1 MKMVAHQT
9 PRDNNDML
17 LRKNLLELLQQEKP
31 VIIVLEN
38 QLATIATS
46 DCVIVARFRH
56 FARVCCHNAFPS
68 VNCI

>member
-17 LRKNLLELLQQEKP
+17 LRENLLKFLQQEKP

-38 QLATIATS
+38 HLTAIATS
-46 DCVIVARFRH
+46 D
-56 FARVCCHNAFPS
+56 
-68 VNCI
+68 

>member
-17 LRKNLLELLQQEKP
+17 LRENLLECLQQEKP

-38 QLATIATS
+38 QLAAIAAS

-56 FARVCCHNAFPS
+56 FTRVCCHNAPS